1 MDAVPVQV
9 HEYDE
14 LKVRLE
20 RGEGGSYRVFA
31 SGSGGEASGRF
42 ELPFSEVELENFVLR
57 LSHAPRA
64 RRRMESSQMS
74 EAKRFGGNLFG
85 AVFQDRV
92 RDVYHGALSEAE
104 QEGRGLRIT
113 LYLTEVP
120 ELMHVPWEYLYDDP
134 GFLAISAWTPVVR
147 YLDLPRARR
156 PLEVEPPIR
165 VLGMVSSPTDAV
177 ALDVDAEKERL
188 ESALSKLIEAGT
200 IELHWLED
208 ASLRALLR
216 ALRHEQF
223 HIFHYIGHGL
233 YDAKAE
239 DGVLLLEDVGQR
251 GRPVSGSELGTILH
265 DCTSLRLAVLNA
277 CEGARTAGND
287 PFAGVAASLVQ
298 REIPAVIAMQFE
310 ITDAAALVFAEG
322 FYEAVAAGFPV
333 DAALAEARKAIFADH
348 NDTEWGTPVLFMR
361 VADGRIFDMSAPPPP
376 LPAPRLEVALSA
388 DPPDC
393 LAGEPVTWRL
403 SAHNEGGSRLSDVT
417 VLDGEGKT
425 VAGPFDLPGK
435 ARHAVAWSSWPESDL
450 DQTVTVGGRSPSG
463 TVVSAQ
469 TTAHVSVRP
478 APPPPP
484 TVPAKLGLPPDPA
497 KRDTTAGRTRPLDL
511 ERDQAQVPTLE
522 SPPPILVREH
532 PADSARG
539 RPGLRALLGDLVAA
553 LSAITLILS
562 LGMDWRTDTS
572 GWDSA
577 SHPALIAG
585 LALVVLGLAGAHATG
600 RPRGRTPWI
609 ALAIALAGLVIEDR
623 LVLQSLGDLD
633 GRVLAVIAAAGI
645 VVGGALAIASEV
657 GPGQERIS
665 AGEAL
670 AGAGGVVVL
679 VSLWL
684 PWVEGYSDNAWERFS
699 FSDNVFATLAGAV
712 LLIALARPL
721 LPGLRLRAGGGLVL
735 LLVGTILVARV
746 GALRNLTE
754 QEPTDFMWDAGR
766 FVGMAGAVLIVLGG
780 LMAISTAV
788 RARASAPG
796 SSP

>member
-1 MDAVPVQV
+1 MA
-9 HEYDE
+9 
-14 LKVRLE
+14 
-20 RGEGGSYRVFA
+20 
-31 SGSGGEASGRF
+31 
-42 ELPFSEVELENFVLR
+42 
-57 LSHAPRA
+57 
-64 RRRMESSQMS
+64 SSQMS

-92 RDVYHGALSEAE
+92 RDVYHGALSQAE

-177 ALDVDAEKERL
+177 ALDVKAEKERL
-188 ESALSKLIEAGT
+188 ETALSKLIEAGT

-216 ALRHEQF
+216 TLRHETF

-233 YDAKAE
+233 YDTKAE
-239 DGVLLLEDVGQR
+239 DGVLLLEGEDER

-277 CEGARTAGND
+277 CEGARTAGSD

-310 ITDAAALVFAEG
+310 ITDDAALVFAEG

-376 LPAPRLEVALSA
+376 LPAPRLELALSA

-393 LAGEPVTWRL
+393 RAGEPVTWRL
-403 SAHNEGGSRLSDVT
+403 SAHNEGGSPLSDVT
-417 VLDGEGKT
+417 VLDGEGTT
-425 VAGPFDLPGK
+425 VAGPFDLPGN
-435 ARHAVAWSSWPESDL
+435 ARHTVTWSSRPESDL

-469 TTAHVSVRP
+469 ATAHVSVRP
-478 APPPPP
+478 ARPPPP

-497 KRDTTAGRTRPLDL
+497 RREPSIGRARPLEV
-511 ERDQAQVPTLE
+511 ERDEGQVPTVE

-532 PADSARG
+532 PAEPA
-539 RPGLRALLGDLVAA
+539 RPGPGALLGDLIAA
-553 LSAITLILS
+553 LSAIALILS
-562 LGMDWRTDTS
+562 LGMDWRPGTS

-577 SHPALIAG
+577 SHPALLAV
-585 LALVVLGLAGAHATG
+585 LALAVVALAAAHASG
-600 RPRGRTPWI
+600 RPRGHTPWI
-609 ALAIALAGLVIEDR
+609 ALTIALGGLAIEDR
-623 LVLQSLGDLD
+623 LVLESLGNLD
-633 GRVLAVIAAAGI
+633 GRILAIVAAGGI
-645 VVGGALAIASEV
+645 VVGGALALAADKGGDPTWARV
-657 GPGQERIS
+657 S
-665 AGEAL
+665 AGEVVATL
-670 AGAGGVVVL
+670 GGVL
-679 VSLWL
+679 IFASLWL
-684 PWVEGYSDNAWERFS
+684 PWIEESPSSGWERFALT
-699 FSDNVFATLAGAV
+699 DAAFATLAAAL
-712 LLIALARPL
+712 LLIALARAFV
-721 LPGLRLRAGGGLVL
+721 PGVDLRPGGGLVL
-735 LLVGTILVARV
+735 LLIGVVLAERV
-746 GALRNLTE
+746 VSLRNLID
-754 QEPTDFMWDAGR
+754 QKPAPDFMWDSTGR
-766 FVGMAGAVLIVLGG
+766 FVALAGALLIVLGG
-780 LMAISTAV
+780 LMAISTAL